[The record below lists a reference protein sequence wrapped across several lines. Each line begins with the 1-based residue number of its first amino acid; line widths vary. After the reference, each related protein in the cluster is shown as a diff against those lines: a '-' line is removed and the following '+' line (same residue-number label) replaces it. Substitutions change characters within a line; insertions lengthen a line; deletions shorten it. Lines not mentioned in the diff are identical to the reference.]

1 MRRSH
6 GRGALAAAVLLAACG
21 PAEPAPIVY
30 PTTTD
35 APRGVLRVDFFSP
48 ITALDNT
55 VLRPDEWASVATDP
69 ARGLVFAGSR
79 DGTLVA
85 LEAES
90 GAFAWEYR
98 FTGALAGEPLPVE
111 IGGEPALL
119 VSTTNGALVALDLKT
134 RQPRWTY
141 ETQGELRN
149 RPLVVGDV
157 VYFANTRDQ
166 VFALD
171 VRTGT
176 WRWQYEQP
184 FQKDFTVH
192 GRAGLAFIGD
202 HDDESVP
209 EGGMILTGFD
219 SGRVAAIGASAG
231 ESLWVVSVAPPEG
244 GNFVDADGTPWIDRE
259 AGEVV
264 VTGQAT
270 GVHGLALADGAQ
282 RWFRPVRGAGSVVGG
297 PGGALVFGS
306 SLEGAFVIER
316 GGRQRW
322 RQQQDPGV
330 LSTPVILNETVVFG
344 HSERGLIA
352 YDLITGELLAQ
363 LDLGSGISGQPVYDS
378 VFHRFYAVSNRGVL
392 MAFRVGGEG

>member
-1 MRRSH
+1 MTA
-6 GRGALAAAVLLAACG
+6 RGWLFALAAVGLACG
-21 PAEPAPIVY
+21 STADQAPIVY
-30 PTTTD
+30 PPATD
-35 APRGVLRVDFFSP
+35 AARNVLSVDFFQP
-48 ITALDNT
+48 ITVLDNT
-55 VLRPDEWASVATDP
+55 VLRPDEWASVASDP
-69 ARGLVFAGSR
+69 ARGWLYAGSR
-79 DGTLVA
+79 DGTLLV

-90 GAFAWEYR
+90 GEIAWEHR
-98 FTGALAGEPLPVE
+98 FSGAVAGEPLPVE
-111 IGGEPALL
+111 IAGEPAVL

-134 RQPRWTY
+134 HEPRWTY

-171 VRTGT
+171 VRSGA

-192 GRAGLAFIGD
+192 GRAGLAFVDDDGD
-202 HDDESVP
+202 PALP

-219 SGRVAAIGASAG
+219 SGRVAAIGAASG
-231 ESLWVVSVAPPEG
+231 ESLWVASVAPPEG
-244 GNFVDADGTPWIDRE
+244 GNFIDADGTPWIDRE

-264 VTGQAT
+264 VSGQAT

-282 RWFRPVRGAGSVVGG
+282 RWFKPVRGAGSVVGG

-330 LSTPVILNETVVFG
+330 LSTPVILGEAVVFG
-344 HSERGLIA
+344 HSEKGLIA
-352 YDLITGELLAQ
+352 FDLVTGELLAH
-363 LDLGSGISGQPVYDS
+363 LDIGSGVSGQPVYDPL
-378 VFHRFYAVSNRGVL
+378 FGRFYAISNRGVL
-392 MAFRVGGEG
+392 LAFRVG